1 MVQKFRENVEI
12 SNKVNFRDYSKDFVK
27 IRQTCSST
35 PPTYSAR
42 SRSNIVKKR
51 NASCGNTVLYKE
63 FYVYKARKLLS
74 FLQVYTFYGPLSFVF
89 VSTSSVTCLL
99 AVSIPMRRRNPFI
112 QRIVEIRSVDTDVF
126 FKRHSFS
133 FGTFSLRKLLNT
145 RYIDTPITSY
155 IIFVIKIFVMHAE
168 SRNSRK
174 YCSPK
179 IWSYT
184 VFGTALGSS
193 VSIVVVV
200 MVMVHMEEKAL
211 TCSS

>member
-1 MVQKFRENVEI
+1 M
-12 SNKVNFRDYSKDFVK
+12 
-27 IRQTCSST
+27 
-35 PPTYSAR
+35 
-42 SRSNIVKKR
+42 
-51 NASCGNTVLYKE
+51 CGNTVLYKE
-63 FYVYKARKLLS
+63 FRVYIARQLLS

-89 VSTSSVTCLL
+89 VITSSVTCLS
-99 AVSIPMRRRNPFI
+99 AASIPTRRRNPFI

-126 FKRHSFS
+126 FLKRHFS
-133 FGTFSLRKLLNT
+133 FGTFSLCKLLNT

-184 VFGTALGSS
+184 V
-193 VSIVVVV
+193 
-200 MVMVHMEEKAL
+200 VHYQVGMHGL
-211 TCSS
+211 HQFHR